1 MARRVVV
8 TGAAGFL
15 GAAVVRRLVAEG
27 HDVLLWTRPTSDAW
41 RLADLP
47 RLPHLSLDVAG
58 VLTDAGRATA
68 TAALA
73 EFRPDALVHAAWEG
87 VRGARREKP
96 AQVENVAQ
104 AVEVLQLAAA
114 SGARR
119 FVGLGSQA
127 EYGPSADALSEESA
141 ARPTSAYGAAKL
153 ECGRRCLAEAARLG
167 VSAAWVRVFSVYG
180 PGQREGALVP
190 DLARALR
197 EGRSLALGSGETP
210 WDYLYEDDAA
220 DALARLACRDD
231 LCGIFNLASGTAVP
245 IGIVMHRVAALVDTQ
260 HVLTLGTRVRAPRDP
275 EALRADVSRLREAL
289 GWRPTTTLDEGLAR
303 TVAAVLAPRGAAR
316 AVGPAAR

>member
-15 GAAVVRRLVAEG
+15 GAAVVRRLVADG
-27 HDVLLWTRPTSDAW
+27 HEVLAWMRPTSDAW
-41 RLADLP
+41 RLTDLP
-47 RLPHLSLDVAG
+47 RLRRFALDVAD
-58 VLTDAGRATA
+58 VLTEAGRETA
-68 TAALA
+68 TAALS
-73 EFRPDALVHAAWEG
+73 EFRPDALLHAAWEG
-87 VRGARREKP
+87 VRGPRREEP
-96 AQVENVAQ
+96 AQEQNVAPT
-104 AVEVLQLAAA
+104 VEVLRLAAA

-127 EYGPSADALSEESA
+127 EYGPSAEVLSEASPV
-141 ARPTSAYGAAKL
+141 RPTSPYGAAKL
-153 ECGRRCLAEAARLG
+153 ECGRRWLAEADRLG
-167 VSAAWVRVFSVYG
+167 ASAAWVRVFSVYG

-197 EGRSLALGSGETP
+197 EGRSLPLGAGETP

-220 DALARLACRDD
+220 EALARLACRDD
-231 LCGIFNLASGTAVP
+231 VRGIFNLASGTAVP
-245 IGIVMHRVAALVDTQ
+245 IGNVMHRVAALVDPK
-260 HVLTLGTRVRAPRDP
+260 HVLALGTRVRAPRDP
-275 EALRADVSRLREAL
+275 EALRADVTRLSAAL
-289 GWRPTTTLDEGLAR
+289 PWRPTTSLDEGLAR